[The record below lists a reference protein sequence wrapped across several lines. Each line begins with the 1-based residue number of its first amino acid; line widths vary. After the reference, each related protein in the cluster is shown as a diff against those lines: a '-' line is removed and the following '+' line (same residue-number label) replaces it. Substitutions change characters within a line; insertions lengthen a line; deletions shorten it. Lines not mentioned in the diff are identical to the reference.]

1 MTNCE
6 EIAKK
11 CDYREAKGLKSY
23 IYNPDTNSGDYE
35 FCPNCDGAIK
45 TSNIE
50 VVDMQDGDCDY
61 GVCPHCGVLLKLRLV
76 TTYYFEPEICSVEE
90 FETEMCVK
98 FFQEE
103 Q

>member
-11 CDYREAKGLKSY
+11 RDYREAKGLKSY

-35 FCPNCDGAIK
+35 LCPDCDGAFK
-45 TSNIE
+45 TSDIE
-50 VVDMQDGDCDY
+50 IVDMQDGDYDY
-61 GVCPHCGVLLKLRLV
+61 GVCPHCGILLKLRLV
-76 TTYYFEPEICSVEE
+76 PTYYFEPEFCSVEE
-90 FETEMCVK
+90 FEKEVCTK
-98 FFQEE
+98 LSEE

>member
-1 MTNCE
+1 MT
-6 EIAKK
+6 KR
-11 CDYREAKGLKSY
+11 DYRDIKELEDYVYDS
-23 IYNPDTNSGDYE
+23 DTSKGDYE

-76 TTYYFEPEICSVEE
+76 PTYYFEPEICSVEE
-90 FETEMCVK
+90 FETEMCIK
-98 FFQEE
+98 FIQEE